1 MAQGKVGAKREGDS
15 MSPLKKKP
23 MVTMSKEDI
32 EDAIASAVK
41 MALQEQQSALN
52 VLIQAAVKDAIN
64 SILIPQLNE
73 LKMQMTDAETTLGL
87 LAQDVDSSQ
96 KGIQNNTTKID
107 SLQAALR
114 ASKHQATAL
123 HVEVNDLKLKL
134 TQMEDHSRMSNLR
147 LVGLR
152 EGEEGSNAIAF
163 LTGHLPKWIPSLK
176 GKNIRIERAHRVYS
190 PKQEENARPR
200 TLIFKL
206 LDYADRQEILKG
218 ARQQQIKHGDQDLLF
233 FPDYSQDTTT
243 KRKAFTP
250 VYKKMTSA
258 GLQPFLRYP
267 AQLKITYRGRSMEFS
282 NPVEAEDFLRSLQVP
297 SIASTSTTVQAA
309 EPTPDPATEMMDDT
323 PQQATSS

>member
-52 VLIQAAVKDAIN
+52 VLIQTAVKDAIS

-73 LKMQMTDAETTLGL
+73 LKLQLTDAETTLGL
-87 LAQDVDSSQ
+87 LTQDVDSSQ
-96 KGIQNNTTKID
+96 KSIQNNTTKID

-114 ASKHQATAL
+114 ASKHQANAL
-123 HVEVNDLKLKL
+123 HMEVNELKLKL

-147 LVGLR
+147 LVGLK

-163 LTGHLPKWIPSLK
+163 LTTHLPKWIPSLK
-176 GKNIRIERAHRVYS
+176 DRNIRIERAHRVYS

-206 LDYADRQEILKG
+206 LDYADRQAILKG
-218 ARQQQIKHGDQDLLF
+218 ARQQRIKHGDLELLF
-233 FPDYSQDTTT
+233 FPDYSQDTTN

-267 AQLKITYRGRSMEFS
+267 AQLKITHCGRSVEFS
-282 NPVEAEDFLRSLQVP
+282 SPAEAEDFLRSLQMP
-297 SIASTSTTVQAA
+297 SIVKVHAAAPTS
-309 EPTPDPATEMMDDT
+309 DPATEMMDDT
-323 PQQATSS
+323 PQQTTSS